1 MPQGTYASILFQ
13 SDDARL
19 PAGHQGTSVMMR
31 GNAWQLGASDALFS
45 LTTRAGNFILL

>member
-1 MPQGTYASILFQ
+1 MERDSK
-13 SDDARL
+13 
-19 PAGHQGTSVMMR
+19 GHRVMMR